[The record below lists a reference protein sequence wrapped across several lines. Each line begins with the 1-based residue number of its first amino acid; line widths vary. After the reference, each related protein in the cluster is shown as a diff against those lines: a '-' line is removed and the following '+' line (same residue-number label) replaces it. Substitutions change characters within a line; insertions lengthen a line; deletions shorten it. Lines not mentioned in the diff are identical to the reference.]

1 MQTGR
6 IVQAVILMMIVALAA
21 SCATSKEYTSKLFA
35 PRTPVVKDSQAIAL
49 RFLNTGNADTD
60 KEGWV
65 TTDIIMGRDT
75 ASNTKA
81 LDKLAKTFPVTAP
94 VDTTIIK
101 SDQAKTTP
109 IVAEAKTVPAE
120 SEPVAKVIKP
130 GEVRNKR
137 TRD

>member
-35 PRTPVVKDSQAIAL
+35 PRTPVIKDSQVIAL
-49 RFLNTGNADTD
+49 RFLNTDSADTE

-65 TTDIIMGRDT
+65 STDIIMGRDT

-81 LDKLAKTFPVTAP
+81 LDKLAKTLPVTAL
-94 VDTTIIK
+94 VDTTIK
-101 SDQAKTTP
+101 NEQAKTAP
-109 IVAEAKTVPAE
+109 VIAKAKTTPAE

-130 GEVRNKR
+130 GEVRSKR

>member
-35 PRTPVVKDSQAIAL
+35 PRTPVVRDSQAITL
-49 RFLNTGNADTD
+49 RFLNTDSGDTD

-94 VDTTIIK
+94 IDTTIK
-101 SDQAKTTP
+101 SDQAKTIP
-109 IVAEAKTVPAE
+109 VVAETKTTPVE
-120 SEPVAKVIKP
+120 SEPVAKVVKP

>member
-1 MQTGR
+1 
-6 IVQAVILMMIVALAA
+6 LAA

-35 PRTPVVKDSQAIAL
+35 PRTPVIKDSQVIAL
-49 RFLNTGNADTD
+49 RFLNTDSADTE

-65 TTDIIMGRDT
+65 STDIIMGRDT

-81 LDKLAKTFPVTAP
+81 LDKLAKTLPVTAL
-94 VDTTIIK
+94 VDTTIK
-101 SDQAKTTP
+101 NEQAKTAP
-109 IVAEAKTVPAE
+109 VIAKAKTTPAE

-130 GEVRNKR
+130 GEVRSKR